1 MNIQKMLKQA
11 QAMQQK
17 IQDAQTNLE
26 TREVEGSAASGAVK
40 LTLSGKGSLTR
51 LAIDAALIDPAEKE
65 LLEDLILAAHRD
77 AKEKLDAMVNDTMS
91 SATGGLQLPAGMKL
105 PF

>member
-11 QAMQQK
+11 QEMQAK
-17 IQDAQTNLE
+17 LTEMNRELE
-26 TREVEGSAASGAVK
+26 TREMEGSSGSGAVK
-40 LTLSGKGSLTR
+40 LTISGKGHLLR
-51 LAIDAALIDPAEKE
+51 VAIEDAALEDRE

-77 AKEKLDAMVNDTMS
+77 AKDKMDAMVNDAMS
-91 SATGGLQLPAGMKL
+91 SATGGLSLPAGMKL